1 MNNLLKVI
9 KRNNK
14 KRGINITVAT
24 MVMFLLSCTG
34 IYAATEINGNLKG
47 EDYTLHLENV
57 NGVNKYFWVE
67 GKYKYNE
74 KQIDT
79 DNKVIINGNLTSKH
93 SHTLRI
99 GDDIKGLTVENNGNI
114 EGVTIGGN
122 IEGQKATTDAVL
134 NNNGI
139 IKNNDGNAIIVY
151 SESAKVNNY
160 GIIKATGQ
168 NEETKEYYKGVVLAN
183 GGTFNNYGIVIDGD
197 GKISSIGASN
207 QQVTM
212 DNGITYTVKNAVNNS
227 GDMAQTQAIEM
238 NGTDGNKAFDKYILN
253 GLETTVEVTSK
264 GNTISNSII
273 NSTGNGIEIENGAE
287 LGLTSTTV
295 NGNVTIN
302 DGTLILTDDKN
313 VFNGTVKGTNNASLK
328 VGYKVDENT
337 DYKNINTILKD
348 SGIDNLK
355 FSDDGN
361 IIDTTTISFAG
372 KFEGGTGDDN
382 FKVSSASAKNI
393 KIDGKEGKNTLTLI
407 EAYVGKTSDFSGVSN
422 IETLQLG
429 NGNNELTIENIN
441 GFTTIKGGGYG
452 SSGSGS
458 NTIKTSTNVNDTL
471 TLTGGKD
478 SSVKN
483 ILVLDNSNNK
493 IEFNGKLDTN
503 GGNWNIQVNNLK
515 GTNSVTLNKEN
526 LNGKA
531 KSLELLTNI
540 SEKNE
545 TKNLVDLLNASGIT
559 YAIPLNNNDSN
570 YKDNLVFNG
579 TTLSNKTIFAINYND
594 SVTMQ
599 ENITG
604 QYAFKPLGTFT
615 PTVKVNSSTTF
626 EQNSK
631 VTSVDYNGKES
642 GVNFKVTEGA
652 LNLGKLTYKG
662 DKLVYEGTNPFV
674 DGYKYTINGNVNLS
688 FEGLENAGL
697 TSGKS
702 IALGNVN
709 NNITITGGSLSIP
722 SFLKYS
728 NGAFVVK
735 SWDDMNPYGNSN
747 NFLET
752 TYNNML
758 SKYGQTGSEAI
769 TGALNTWS
777 KDALVNYITN
787 GGITQYDF
795 TLDGKTYQN
804 TLLTGDNSNISKDFK
819 ITGSSGSITFQNIAT
834 SKGLTLATTGG
845 TVNLTDGVS
854 IGGDINFGESSNVNL
869 NVNAYY
875 AGGTA
880 STIKN
885 IIGNGNDSNIS
896 LTHVNITGDSSNGKI
911 DLGAG
916 TDTLTLNNVGVNS
929 ITGSGKNTIE
939 LNQGSNVGTISLSKD
954 STSAISLMLLDVDSS
969 IDNNITVNDGATV
982 GTIDLSSAG
991 NSSVTLNSGKIT
1003 NVKFGSG
1010 NDMLTY
1016 NGGNISS
1023 VDFGAG
1029 DNVLNVRADLDL
1041 SNTKISVAEGGTVRN
1056 TLNVGKISVRSTT
1069 VKDYLTLS
1077 GDFSAFSNINIEGAT
1092 KLESSSKLAEG
1103 TNINLGSN
1111 TLIAGINI
1119 ENGTAKTVLSGANL
1133 EAGENSKLIIDT
1145 MKADSNTTISLD
1157 GITGIEN
1164 VSKVDTNTIAH
1175 IIKENADGTYSVEAN
1190 KNLISGEGNNLAN
1203 GIISSDN
1210 GEGLFGDITDKEAQ
1224 AQLLTDITKDMMYSS
1239 PYAYSSIVSR
1249 KTAEMINNAVMNFD
1263 LKADKNQW
1271 LAYGSLLGSGK
1282 EIQDYYSGVNNT
1294 TSNINTDI
1302 YGAYVQA
1309 EYGYTDNTALGFVVG
1324 ANKSDSDIAKS
1335 SLDGKGMY
1343 LGGYVKH
1350 NYSDNLQ
1357 IIGGLAYQYNSY
1369 ESDRVAGNSNKTLTY
1384 SEKYNDDTIT
1394 GFVGGKYE
1402 YKLSE
1407 TLTLQPNAKLNI
1419 THIMQDGV
1427 TESNKEASLKANSKN
1442 FTNIGTEIGA
1452 DLVKTINVQN
1462 GKVDLKVGTSLT
1474 YLITGADKETM
1485 GANLI
1490 SDNTKF
1496 DIKTPEQDKTNVKF
1510 KVGAQYEKESGV
1522 LYNVEGSYIT
1532 SSKEKEWVVGAGIG
1546 YRF

>member
-1 MNNLLKVI
+1 MNNLLERFI

-24 MVMFLLSCTG
+24 IVMFLLSCTG
-34 IYAATEINGNLKG
+34 IYAATIIDK
-47 EDYTLHLENV
+47 
-57 NGVNKYFWVE
+57 
-67 GKYKYNE
+67 NE
-74 KQIDT
+74 KENILYVGIDKNGKNAYELGGSVNAI
-79 DNKVIINGNLTSKH
+79 DGDKLIINGRLEAGNNTQSLEISSNAK
-93 SHTLRI
+93 
-99 GDDIKGLTVENNGNI
+99 DVTVENNGFI
-114 EGVTIGGN
+114 DGVTVGRDYDSIKTN
-122 IEGQKATTDAVL
+122 AKFI
-134 NNNGI
+134 NNGI
-139 IKNNDGNAIIVY
+139 ITNEGNALVIY
-151 SESAKVNNY
+151 SNQANVSNY
-160 GIIKATGQ
+160 GIIKAGK
-168 NEETKEYYKGVVLAN
+168 NEGTQTYNGVVLAN
-183 GGTFNNYGIVIDGD
+183 GATTQNFNNYGIVIDGD
-197 GKISSIGASN
+197 GKISNVGASN

-212 DNGITYTVKNAVNNS
+212 DNGITYTVKNAVDSSS
-227 GDMAQTQAIEM
+227 GTAQVITM

-253 GLETTVEVTSK
+253 GLDETIKVTTT
-264 GNTISNSII
+264 GNTVSNSVVNSLDNAI
-273 NSTGNGIEIENGAE
+273 NIESGAE
-287 LGLTSTTV
+287 LGLGSTTV
-295 NGNVTIN
+295 NGNIAIN
-302 DGTLILTDDKN
+302 GGTLILTDINNKINGN
-313 VFNGTVKGTNNASLK
+313 VSGTTDNDTIKLGYQVDSNTNYTNL
-328 VGYKVDENT
+328 
-337 DYKNINTILKD
+337 NTILKG
-348 SGIDNLK
+348 SGVDTLK
-355 FSDDGN
+355 FSDNGN
-361 IIDTTTISFAG
+361 TIDITKISVVG
-372 KFEGGTGDDN
+372 KFEGGIGADTFIVNGANYTINGGDGEDTLSLSTAYNSNLSN
-382 FKVSSASAKNI
+382 FKNI
-393 KIDGKEGKNTLTLI
+393 
-407 EAYVGKTSDFSGVSN
+407 SN
-422 IETLQLG
+422 IETLQLA
-429 NGNNELTIENIN
+429 NTKNEITIDSNPAS
-441 GFTTIKGGGYG
+441 FTTIKGGTGNDTFVLTGNSGINLIGGSGTNTLKLNNSLSSINYTG
-452 SSGSGS
+452 VLGSEGEKWNLVVNNLTKDVTLTQGNIKGNIESLKIDTGIKTVDETTKLVSLLTTYNIENATFNNNQADILRFTGTDVKGTRTFTINQGDTVNMSGNITGNYNFKTSVFTPTINLSSGTTFTKDTKITSTNGINFNIEKGEQLTLGTLTYSDSGFTYSGS
-458 NTIKTSTNVNDTL
+458 NP
-471 TLTGGKD
+471 
-478 SSVKN
+478 
-483 ILVLDNSNNK
+483 
-493 IEFNGKLDTN
+493 F
-503 GGNWNIQVNNLK
+503 
-515 GTNSVTLNKEN
+515 
-526 LNGKA
+526 
-531 KSLELLTNI
+531 
-540 SEKNE
+540 
-545 TKNLVDLLNASGIT
+545 
-559 YAIPLNNNDSN
+559 DSN
-570 YKDNLVFNG
+570 
-579 TTLSNKTIFAINYND
+579 T
-594 SVTMQ
+594 
-599 ENITG
+599 
-604 QYAFKPLGTFT
+604 
-615 PTVKVNSSTTF
+615 
-626 EQNSK
+626 
-631 VTSVDYNGKES
+631 
-642 GVNFKVTEGA
+642 
-652 LNLGKLTYKG
+652 
-662 DKLVYEGTNPFV
+662 
-674 DGYKYTINGNVNLS
+674 KYTINGDIKLNVT
-688 FEGLENAGL
+688 GLEKANLIAGKEI
-697 TSGKS
+697 GKVTGYS
-702 IALGNVN
+702 
-709 NNITITGGSLSIP
+709 NNIKLNGSLSIP

-735 SWDDMNPYGNSN
+735 TWSEMNPYGNSN

-777 KDALVNYITN
+777 KDALVNYIST

-804 TLLTGDNSNISKDFK
+804 TLLTGDNSDISKEFK

-834 SKGLTLATTGG
+834 SDSLTLDTTDG
-845 TVNLTDGVS
+845 TINLTDGVS
-854 IGGDINFGESSNVNL
+854 IGGDINFGDSSNVNL

-875 AGGTA
+875 AGGVA

-885 IIGNGNDSNIS
+885 IKGNDNDSNIS
-896 LTHVNITGDSSNGKI
+896 LTHVNIIGNNSNDGKI
-911 DLGAG
+911 ELGAG
-916 TDTLTLNNVGVNS
+916 NDTLTLKNVGVNS

-1003 NVKFGSG
+1003 NIKFGSG

-1016 NGGNISS
+1016 NGGNISKI
-1023 VDFGAG
+1023 DFGAG

-1190 KNLISGEGNNLAN
+1190 KNLISGEGNDLAN

-1462 GKVDLKVGTSLT
+1462 GKVNLKVGTSLT

>member
-1 MNNLLKVI
+1 MNNLLERFI

-24 MVMFLLSCTG
+24 IVMFLLSCTG
-34 IYAATEINGNLKG
+34 IYAATIIDK
-47 EDYTLHLENV
+47 
-57 NGVNKYFWVE
+57 
-67 GKYKYNE
+67 NE
-74 KQIDT
+74 KENILYIGSDGTKRYKWGKDGTYYNIDSS
-79 DNKVIINGNLTSKH
+79 DSKLIINGRLEAGNNTQSLEISSNAK
-93 SHTLRI
+93 
-99 GDDIKGLTVENNGNI
+99 DVTVENNGFI
-114 EGVTIGGN
+114 DGVTIGRDYSELDGTN
-122 IEGQKATTDAVL
+122 ATFT
-134 NNNGI
+134 NNGI
-139 IKNNDGNAIIVY
+139 VSNEGNAIVVY
-151 SESAKVNNY
+151 SQDATVNNY
-160 GIIKATGQ
+160 GIIKGG
-168 NEETKEYYKGVVLAN
+168 EKGVEFTN
-183 GGTFNNYGIVIDGD
+183 GISNGKLNNQGIILDKD
-197 GKISSIGASN
+197 GKILNASTVEQKIVLDSGN
-207 QQVTM
+207 
-212 DNGITYTVKNAVNNS
+212 YTVKNAVDSS
-227 GDMAQTQAIEM
+227 GKAQAITM

-253 GLETTVEVTSK
+253 GLDETIKVTTT
-264 GNTISNSII
+264 GNTISNSVVNSLDKAI
-273 NSTGNGIEIENGAE
+273 NIESGAE

-295 NGNVTIN
+295 NGNIAIN
-302 DGTLILTDDKN
+302 GGTLILTDDKN
-313 VFNGTVKGTNNASLK
+313 VFNGTVKGSNNASLK
-328 VGYKVDENT
+328 VGYKVDGSTN
-337 DYKNINTILKD
+337 YSGLNAMLKD
-348 SGIDNLK
+348 SGIDTLK
-355 FSDDGN
+355 FSDNGN
-361 IIDTTTISFAG
+361 IIDTTKISFTG
-372 KFEGGTGDDN
+372 KYQGGNGADN
-382 FKVSSASAKNI
+382 FKVSSTNAKSI
-393 KIDGKEGKNTLTLI
+393 KVDGGEGNDILTLTG
-407 EAYVGKTSDFSGVSN
+407 AYVGKTSDFSGVSN
-422 IETLQLG
+422 VETLQLG
-429 NGNNELTIENIN
+429 NGSNELNIENTN
-441 GFTTIKGGGYG
+441 GFTTIKGGAT
-452 SSGSGS
+452 GS
-458 NTIKTSTNVNDTL
+458 NMFVTTQNITTENL
-471 TLTGGKD
+471 TLISGA
-478 SSVKN
+478 SSTLYLNNTKN
-483 ILVLDNSNNK
+483 G
-493 IEFNGKLDTN
+493 IEFKGKLE
-503 GGNWNIQVNNLK
+503 GGDWTIQVNNLSNDK
-515 GTNSVTLNKEN
+515 KIALGNLDNQAKTLKVQTAVSGEDETN
-526 LNGKA
+526 
-531 KSLELLTNI
+531 
-540 SEKNE
+540 
-545 TKNLVDLLNASGIT
+545 NLVNLLNSSGIT
-559 YAIPLNNNDSN
+559 YAALVNGGSQN
-570 YKDNLVFNG
+570 DNLLFKN
-579 TTLSNKTIFAINYND
+579 TTLNSKSTFSINQYD

-599 ENITG
+599 GKISG
-604 QYAFKPLGTFT
+604 QYAFRPLGTFT
-615 PTVKVNSSTTF
+615 PTVKVDSSTTF

-642 GVNFKVTEGA
+642 GVNFQVTEGA

-674 DGYKYTINGNVNLS
+674 DGYKYTINGNIQLGFV
-688 FEGLENAGL
+688 GL
-697 TSGKS
+697 TNLKSGQKFILNQRNDNIKVNGS
-702 IALGNVN
+702 I
-709 NNITITGGSLSIP
+709 SMP
-722 SFLKYS
+722 SFLKYQD
-728 NGAFVVK
+728 GAFVVK
-735 SWDDMNPYGNSN
+735 TWSDMNPYGNSN

-834 SKGLTLATTGG
+834 SDSLTLAITGG

-854 IGGDINFGESSNVNL
+854 IGRDINFGDSSNVNL
-869 NVNAYY
+869 NVDAYY

-885 IIGNGNDSNIS
+885 IIGNNSDSNIK

-954 STSAISLMLLDVDSS
+954 STSAISLMALDVDSS

-1041 SNTKISVAEGGTVRN
+1041 SNTKISVADGGTLRN
-1056 TLNVGKISVRSTT
+1056 TLNVGKLSSRSTT

>member
-1 MNNLLKVI
+1 MNNLLERFI

-24 MVMFLLSCTG
+24 IVMFLLSCTG
-34 IYAATEINGNLKG
+34 IYAATIIDK
-47 EDYTLHLENV
+47 
-57 NGVNKYFWVE
+57 
-67 GKYKYNE
+67 NE
-74 KQIDT
+74 KENILYVGANGANTYKWGNNGIYYNIDSS
-79 DNKVIINGNLTSKH
+79 DSKLIINGRLEAGNNTQSLEISSNAK
-93 SHTLRI
+93 
-99 GDDIKGLTVENNGNI
+99 DVTVENNGFI
-114 EGVTIGGN
+114 DGVTVGRDYDSIKTN
-122 IEGQKATTDAVL
+122 AKFI
-134 NNNGI
+134 NNGI
-139 IKNNDGNAIIVY
+139 ITNEGNALVIY
-151 SESAKVNNY
+151 SNQANVSNY
-160 GIIKATGQ
+160 GIIKAGK
-168 NEETKEYYKGVVLAN
+168 NEGTQTYNGVVLAN
-183 GGTFNNYGIVIDGD
+183 GATTQNFNNYGIVIDGD
-197 GKISSIGASN
+197 GKISSVGASN

-212 DNGITYTVKNAVNNS
+212 DNGITYTVKNAVDSSN
-227 GDMAQTQAIEM
+227 GTAQVITM

-253 GLETTVEVTSK
+253 GLDETIKVTTT
-264 GNTISNSII
+264 GNTISNSVVNSLDKAI
-273 NSTGNGIEIENGAE
+273 NIESGAE
-287 LGLTSTTV
+287 LGLGSTTV
-295 NGNVTIN
+295 NGNIAIN
-302 DGTLILTDDKN
+302 GGTLTLTDINNKINGN
-313 VFNGTVKGTNNASLK
+313 VSGTTDNDIIKLGYQVDSNTNYTNL
-328 VGYKVDENT
+328 
-337 DYKNINTILKD
+337 NTILKG
-348 SGIDNLK
+348 SGVDTLK
-355 FSDDGN
+355 FSDNGN
-361 IIDTTTISFAG
+361 TIDTTKISVVG
-372 KFEGGTGDDN
+372 KFEGGIGADTFIVDGANYTIDGGSGADTLSLSTAYNSNLSN
-382 FKVSSASAKNI
+382 FKNI
-393 KIDGKEGKNTLTLI
+393 
-407 EAYVGKTSDFSGVSN
+407 SN
-422 IETLQLG
+422 IETLQLA
-429 NGNNELTIENIN
+429 NTTNEITIDSNPAN
-441 GFTTIKGGGYG
+441 FTTIKGGTGNDSFVLTG
-452 SSGSGS
+452 NSGINLIGGSGT
-458 NTIKTSTNVNDTL
+458 NTLKLNNSL
-471 TLTGGKD
+471 
-478 SSVKN
+478 SSINYAGVLGAEGEKWN
-483 ILVLDNSNNK
+483 LV
-493 IEFNGKLDTN
+493 
-503 GGNWNIQVNNLK
+503 VNNLTKDVTLTQGNIKGNIESLKIDTGIKTADETTKLVSLLTTYNIENATFNNNQADILTFTGTDVK
-515 GTNSVTLNKEN
+515 GTRTFTINQGDTVNM
-526 LNGKA
+526 
-531 KSLELLTNI
+531 
-540 SEKNE
+540 
-545 TKNLVDLLNASGIT
+545 SGDIT
-559 YAIPLNNNDSN
+559 
-570 YKDNLVFNG
+570 G
-579 TTLSNKTIFAINYND
+579 NYN
-594 SVTMQ
+594 
-599 ENITG
+599 
-604 QYAFKPLGTFT
+604 FKTVGTFT
-615 PTVKVNSSTTF
+615 PTINLSSGTTF
-626 EQNSK
+626 IEGTKITATNGINFNIG
-631 VTSVDYNGKES
+631 NGKQL
-642 GVNFKVTEGA
+642 T
-652 LNLGKLTYKG
+652 LGTLTYSNNAFTYSGSNPFDSNTRYTITGNIKLNVSGITG
-662 DKLVYEGTNPFV
+662 DKLVA
-674 DGYKYTINGNVNLS
+674 GNNLGQVTDS
-688 FEGLENAGL
+688 
-697 TSGKS
+697 TY
-702 IALGNVN
+702 N
-709 NNITITGGSLSIP
+709 NNITVKGNIDIP
-722 SFLKYS
+722 VFLKYS
-728 NGAFVVK
+728 NGSFFVK
-735 SWDDMNPYGNSN
+735 SWGEIDSSEGSA
-747 NFLET
+747 FLEG

-758 SKYGQTGSEAI
+758 KQYSSNEAI
-769 TGALNTWS
+769 KAALNNWS
-777 KDALVNYITN
+777 KDGIISYIKGSEITDYTFNLN
-787 GGITQYDF
+787 GQ
-795 TLDGKTYQN
+795 TYKN
-804 TLLTGDNSNISKDFK
+804 TLIANNGLSKEFKLEGTTG
-819 ITGSSGSITFQNIAT
+819 GSITFRDIAT
-834 SKGLTLATTGG
+834 SNNLTL
-845 TVNLTDGVS
+845 NLTGTNQSNILLDENVN
-854 IGGDINFGESSNVNL
+854 IGGDINFGNSENVNL
-869 NVNAYY
+869 TINAR
-875 AGGTA
+875 
-880 STIKN
+880 STSSTVEN
-885 IIGNGNDSNIS
+885 ILGNDKNSNIK
-896 LTHVNITGDSSNGKI
+896 LIHVQIVGNNSNDGKI

-929 ITGSGKNTIE
+929 ITGSGKNTLE

-1016 NGGNISS
+1016 NGGNISKI
-1023 VDFGAG
+1023 DFGAG

-1145 MKADSNTTISLD
+1145 MKADFNTTISLD

-1190 KNLISGEGNNLAN
+1190 KNLISGEGNDLVN

-1462 GKVDLKVGTSLT
+1462 GKVNLKVGTSLT

-1485 GANLI
+1485 RANLI

>member
-1 MNNLLKVI
+1 MNNLLERFI

-24 MVMFLLSCTG
+24 IVMFLLSCTG
-34 IYAATEINGNLKG
+34 IYAATVIDK
-47 EDYTLHLENV
+47 
-57 NGVNKYFWVE
+57 
-67 GKYKYNE
+67 NE
-74 KQIDT
+74 KEYILHVGENGDNSYRWGGSKYLYTIDQ
-79 DNKVIINGNLTSKH
+79 NKLIINGRLEAGNNTQSLEISSNAK
-93 SHTLRI
+93 
-99 GDDIKGLTVENNGNI
+99 DITVENNGFI
-114 EGVTIGGN
+114 DGVTIGRDYSKLDGTN
-122 IEGQKATTDAVL
+122 ATFT
-134 NNNGI
+134 NNGI
-139 IKNNDGNAIIVY
+139 VSNEGNAIVVY
-151 SESAKVNNY
+151 SKNATVNNY
-160 GIIKATGQ
+160 GIIKGG
-168 NEETKEYYKGVVLAN
+168 EKGVEFTTGISNEKL
-183 GGTFNNYGIVIDGD
+183 NNQGIILDKD
-197 GKISSIGASN
+197 GKILNASTVE
-207 QQVTM
+207 QKIVL
-212 DNGITYTVKNAVNNS
+212 DNGNYTVKNAVDSS
-227 GDMAQTQAIEM
+227 GKAQAITM
-238 NGTDGNKAFDKYILN
+238 NGTSGSNSFTNYILN
-253 GLETTVEVTSK
+253 GIDTTISVSGK
-264 GNTISNSII
+264 GNNLSGSVVNSLGNAI
-273 NSTGNGIEIENGAE
+273 NIESGAE
-287 LGLTSTTV
+287 LGLGSTTV
-295 NGNVTIN
+295 NGNIAIN
-302 DGTLILTDDKN
+302 GGTLILIDINNKINGNVSGTTDNDTIKLGYQ
-313 VFNGTVKGTNNASLK
+313 VDTNINYTNL
-328 VGYKVDENT
+328 
-337 DYKNINTILKD
+337 NTILKG
-348 SGIDNLK
+348 SGVDTLK
-355 FSDDGN
+355 FHDNGN
-361 IIDTTTISFAG
+361 TIDTTQISFAG
-372 KFEGGTGDDN
+372 KFEGGAGADTFIVNGAN
-382 FKVSSASAKNI
+382 YT
-393 KIDGKEGKNTLTLI
+393 IDGGAGTDTLKLTKGYTG
-407 EAYVGKTSDFSGVSN
+407 AVSDFSGVTN

-429 NGNNELTIENIN
+429 DGSNTLDISNIN
-441 GFTTIKGGGYG
+441 GKFTTIKGGEFVNG
-452 SSGSGS
+452 GSGK
-458 NTIKTSTNVNDTL
+458 NTIKTSTDIGETL
-471 TLTGGKD
+471 TLVGGKD

-493 IEFNGKLDTN
+493 IEFNGKLDTS

-531 KSLELLTNI
+531 TSLELLTNI
-540 SEKNE
+540 SGETE

-559 YAIPLNNNDSN
+559 YAIPLNNNTSN

-579 TTLSNKTIFAINYND
+579 TTLNNKTIFAINYND

-599 ENITG
+599 KNITG

-615 PTVKVNSSTTF
+615 PTVKVDSFTTF

-642 GVNFKVTEGA
+642 GVNFQVTSGA
-652 LNLGKLTYKG
+652 LSLGSLKYENG
-662 DKLVYEGTNPFV
+662 KLVYSGANPFV
-674 DGYKYTINGNVNLS
+674 DGYKYTINGNVNLN

-709 NNITITGGSLSIP
+709 NNITITGGSLSMP

-735 SWDDMNPYGNSN
+735 SWDEMNPYGNNN

-777 KDALVNYITN
+777 KEALVNYIST

-804 TLLTGDNSNISKDFK
+804 TLLTGDNSDISKEFK
-819 ITGSSGSITFQNIAT
+819 ITGNSGTITFQNIAT
-834 SKGLTLATTGG
+834 ANGLTLDTTGG
-845 TVNLTDGVS
+845 TVNLTDGVN

-875 AGGTA
+875 AGGVA

-885 IIGNGNDSNIS
+885 IKGNDNDSNIS
-896 LTHVNITGDSSNGKI
+896 LTHVNITGNNSNDGKI

-929 ITGSGKNTIE
+929 ITGSGKNTLE
-939 LNQGSNVGTISLSKD
+939 LNQGSNVRTISLSKD
-954 STSAISLMLLDVDSS
+954 STSAISLMSLDVDSS

-982 GTIDLSSAG
+982 GTIDLSSSG
-991 NSSVTLNSGKIT
+991 NSLVTLNSGKIT

-1016 NGGNISS
+1016 NGGNISKI
-1023 VDFGAG
+1023 DFGAG

-1190 KNLISGEGNNLAN
+1190 KNLISGEGNDLVN

-1224 AQLLTDITKDMMYSS
+1224 AQLLTDVTKDMMYSS

-1462 GKVDLKVGTSLT
+1462 GKVNLKVGTSLT

-1485 GANLI
+1485 RANLI

>member
-1 MNNLLKVI
+1 MNNLLERFI

-24 MVMFLLSCTG
+24 IVMFLLSCTG
-34 IYAATEINGNLKG
+34 IYAATIIDK
-47 EDYTLHLENV
+47 
-57 NGVNKYFWVE
+57 
-67 GKYKYNE
+67 NE
-74 KQIDT
+74 KEYILHVGEKGDNSYRWGGSNYFYTIDQS
-79 DNKVIINGNLTSKH
+79 KLIINGRLEAGNNTQSLEISSNAK
-93 SHTLRI
+93 
-99 GDDIKGLTVENNGNI
+99 DVTVENNGFI
-114 EGVTIGGN
+114 DGVTIGRDYDSIKTN
-122 IEGQKATTDAVL
+122 TTFI
-134 NNNGI
+134 NNGI
-139 IKNNDGNAIIVY
+139 ITNEGNALVIY
-151 SESAKVNNY
+151 SNKANVSNY
-160 GIIKATGQ
+160 GIIKAGQ
-168 NEETKEYYKGVVLAN
+168 NESNQTYNGVVLAN
-183 GGTFNNYGIVIDGD
+183 GATTQNFNNYGIVIDGD
-197 GKISSIGASN
+197 GKISSVGASN

-212 DNGITYTVKNAVNNS
+212 DTGITYTVKNAVDSSS
-227 GDMAQTQAIEM
+227 GTAQVITM

-253 GLETTVEVTSK
+253 GLDETIKVTTT
-264 GNTISNSII
+264 GNTVSNSVVNSLDNAI
-273 NSTGNGIEIENGAE
+273 NIESGAE
-287 LGLTSTTV
+287 LGLGSTTV
-295 NGNVTIN
+295 NGNIAIN
-302 DGTLILTDDKN
+302 GGTLTLTDANNKINGN
-313 VFNGTVKGTNNASLK
+313 VSGTTNNDTIKL
-328 VGYKVDENT
+328 GYQVDSNT
-337 DYKNINTILKD
+337 NYTNLNTILKD
-348 SGIDNLK
+348 SGVDTLK
-355 FSDDGN
+355 FSDNENIVNVTEIKKSRFNGN
-361 IIDTTTISFAG
+361 YIGGSEADTFIVNGANYT
-372 KFEGGTGDDN
+372 
-382 FKVSSASAKNI
+382 
-393 KIDGKEGKNTLTLI
+393 IDGGAGTDTLKLTKGYTG
-407 EAYVGKTSDFSGVSN
+407 AVSDFSGVTN

-429 NGNNELTIENIN
+429 DGSNTLDISNIN
-441 GFTTIKGGGYG
+441 EKFTTIKGGEFVNG
-452 SSGSGS
+452 GSGK
-458 NTIKTSTNVNDTL
+458 NTIKTSTDIGETL
-471 TLTGGKD
+471 TLVGGKD

-493 IEFNGKLDTN
+493 IEFNGKLDTS

-531 KSLELLTNI
+531 TSLELLTNI
-540 SEKNE
+540 SGETE

-559 YAIPLNNNDSN
+559 YAIPLNNNTSN

-579 TTLSNKTIFAINYND
+579 TTLNNKTIFAINYND

-599 ENITG
+599 KNITG

-615 PTVKVNSSTTF
+615 PTVKVDSFTTF

-631 VTSVDYNGKES
+631 VTSIDYNGKES
-642 GVNFKVTEGA
+642 GVNFKVTDGA

-674 DGYKYTINGNVNLS
+674 DGYKYTINGNVNLN

-709 NNITITGGSLSIP
+709 NNITITGGSLSMP

-735 SWDDMNPYGNSN
+735 SWDEMNPYGNNN

-777 KDALVNYITN
+777 KDALVNYIST

-804 TLLTGDNSNISKDFK
+804 TLLTGDNSDISKEFK
-819 ITGSSGSITFQNIAT
+819 ITGNSGTITFQNIAT
-834 SKGLTLATTGG
+834 ANGLTLDTTGG
-845 TVNLTDGVS
+845 TVNLTDGVN

-875 AGGTA
+875 AGGVA

-885 IIGNGNDSNIS
+885 IKGNDNDSNIS
-896 LTHVNITGDSSNGKI
+896 LTHVNITGNNSNDGKI
-911 DLGAG
+911 ELGAG
-916 TDTLTLNNVGVNS
+916 NDTLTLKNVGVNS

-954 STSAISLMLLDVDSS
+954 STPAISLMLLDVDSS

-1003 NVKFGSG
+1003 NIKFGSR

-1016 NGGNISS
+1016 NGGNISKI
-1023 VDFGAG
+1023 DFGAG

-1111 TLIAGINI
+1111 MLIAGINI

-1190 KNLISGEGNNLAN
+1190 KNLISGEGNDLAN

-1309 EYGYTDNTALGFVVG
+1309 EYGYIDNTALGFVVG

>member
-1 MNNLLKVI
+1 MNNLLERFI

-24 MVMFLLSCTG
+24 IVMFLLSCTG
-34 IYAATEINGNLKG
+34 IYAATVIDK
-47 EDYTLHLENV
+47 
-57 NGVNKYFWVE
+57 
-67 GKYKYNE
+67 NE
-74 KQIDT
+74 KEYILHVGENGDNSYRWGGSKYLYTIDQ
-79 DNKVIINGNLTSKH
+79 NKLIINGRLEAGNNTQSLEISSNAK
-93 SHTLRI
+93 
-99 GDDIKGLTVENNGNI
+99 DITVENNGFI
-114 EGVTIGGN
+114 DGVTIGRDYSKLDGTN
-122 IEGQKATTDAVL
+122 ATFT
-134 NNNGI
+134 NNGI
-139 IKNNDGNAIIVY
+139 VSNEGNAIVVY
-151 SESAKVNNY
+151 SKNATVNNY
-160 GIIKATGQ
+160 GIIKGG
-168 NEETKEYYKGVVLAN
+168 EKGVEFTTGISNEKL
-183 GGTFNNYGIVIDGD
+183 NNQGIILDKD
-197 GKISSIGASN
+197 GKILNASTVE
-207 QQVTM
+207 QKIVL
-212 DNGITYTVKNAVNNS
+212 DNGNYTVKNAVDSS
-227 GDMAQTQAIEM
+227 GKAQAITM
-238 NGTDGNKAFDKYILN
+238 NGTSGSNSFTNYILN
-253 GLETTVEVTSK
+253 GIDTTISVSGK
-264 GNTISNSII
+264 GNNLSGSVVNSLGNAI
-273 NSTGNGIEIENGAE
+273 NIESGAE
-287 LGLTSTTV
+287 LGLGSTTV
-295 NGNVTIN
+295 NGNIAIN
-302 DGTLILTDDKN
+302 GGTLILIDINNKINGN
-313 VFNGTVKGTNNASLK
+313 VSGTTNNDVIKL
-328 VGYKVDENT
+328 GYQVDT
-337 DYKNINTILKD
+337 NINYTNLNTILKG
-348 SGIDNLK
+348 SGVDTLK
-355 FSDDGN
+355 FHDNGN
-361 IIDTTTISFAG
+361 TIDTTQISFAG
-372 KFEGGTGDDN
+372 KFEGGAGADTFIVNGAN
-382 FKVSSASAKNI
+382 YT
-393 KIDGKEGKNTLTLI
+393 IDGGAGTDTLKLTKGYTG
-407 EAYVGKTSDFSGVSN
+407 AVSDFSGVTN

-429 NGNNELTIENIN
+429 DGSNTLDISNIN
-441 GFTTIKGGGYG
+441 GKFTTIKGGEFVNG
-452 SSGSGS
+452 GSGK
-458 NTIKTSTNVNDTL
+458 NTIKTSTDIGETL
-471 TLTGGKD
+471 TLVGGKD

-493 IEFNGKLDTN
+493 IEFNGKLDTS

-531 KSLELLTNI
+531 TSLELLTNI
-540 SEKNE
+540 SGETE

-559 YAIPLNNNDSN
+559 YAIPLNNNTSN

-579 TTLSNKTIFAINYND
+579 TTLNNKTIFAINYND

-599 ENITG
+599 KNITG

-615 PTVKVNSSTTF
+615 PTVKVDSFTTF

-642 GVNFKVTEGA
+642 GVNFQVTSGA
-652 LNLGKLTYKG
+652 LSLGSLKYENG
-662 DKLVYEGTNPFV
+662 KLVYSGANPFV
-674 DGYKYTINGNVNLS
+674 DGYKYTINGNVNLN

-709 NNITITGGSLSIP
+709 NNITITGGSLSMP

-735 SWDDMNPYGNSN
+735 SWDEMNPYGNNN

-777 KDALVNYITN
+777 KEALVNYIST

-804 TLLTGDNSNISKDFK
+804 TLLTGDNSDISKEFK
-819 ITGSSGSITFQNIAT
+819 ITGNSGTITFQNIAT
-834 SKGLTLATTGG
+834 SDSLTLATTGG
-845 TVNLTDGVS
+845 TVNLTDGVN

-875 AGGTA
+875 AGGVA

-885 IIGNGNDSNIS
+885 IKGNDNDSNIS
-896 LTHVNITGDSSNGKI
+896 LTHVNIIGNNSNDGKI
-911 DLGAG
+911 ELGAG
-916 TDTLTLNNVGVNS
+916 NDTLTLKNVGVNS

-954 STSAISLMLLDVDSS
+954 STSAISLMSLDVDSS

-991 NSSVTLNSGKIT
+991 NSLVTLNSGKIT

-1016 NGGNISS
+1016 NGGNISKI
-1023 VDFGAG
+1023 DFGAG

-1190 KNLISGEGNNLAN
+1190 KNLISGEGNDLVN

-1224 AQLLTDITKDMMYSS
+1224 AQLLTDVTKDMMYSS

-1462 GKVDLKVGTSLT
+1462 GKVNLKVGTSLT

-1485 GANLI
+1485 RANLI

>member
-1 MNNLLKVI
+1 MNNLLERFI

-24 MVMFLLSCTG
+24 IVMFLLSCTG
-34 IYAATEINGNLKG
+34 IYAATIIDK
-47 EDYTLHLENV
+47 
-57 NGVNKYFWVE
+57 
-67 GKYKYNE
+67 NE
-74 KQIDT
+74 KENILYVGANGANTYKWGNNGIYYNIDSS
-79 DNKVIINGNLTSKH
+79 DSKLIINGRLEAGNNTQSLE
-93 SHTLRI
+93 
-99 GDDIKGLTVENNGNI
+99 IKSEANNITVENNGFI
-114 EGVTIGGN
+114 DGVTIGRDYDSIKTN
-122 IEGQKATTDAVL
+122 AKFI
-134 NNNGI
+134 NNGI
-139 IKNNDGNAIIVY
+139 ITNEGNALVIY
-151 SESAKVNNY
+151 SNQANVSNY
-160 GIIKATGQ
+160 GIIKAGK
-168 NEETKEYYKGVVLAN
+168 NEGTQTYNGVVLAN
-183 GGTFNNYGIVIDGD
+183 GATTQNFNNCGIVIDGD
-197 GKISSIGASN
+197 GKISNVGASN

-212 DNGITYTVKNAVNNS
+212 DNGITYTVKNAVDSS
-227 GDMAQTQAIEM
+227 GKAQAITM
-238 NGTDGNKAFDKYILN
+238 NGTSGSNSFTNYILN
-253 GLETTVEVTSK
+253 GIDTTISVSGK
-264 GNTISNSII
+264 GNNLSGSVVNSLGNAI
-273 NSTGNGIEIENGAE
+273 NITSGAE
-287 LGLTSTTV
+287 LGLGSTTV
-295 NGNVTIN
+295 NGNIAIN
-302 DGTLILTDDKN
+302 GGTLILTDINNKINGN
-313 VFNGTVKGTNNASLK
+313 VSGTTNNDVVKL
-328 VGYKVDENT
+328 GYQVDT
-337 DYKNINTILKD
+337 NINYTNLNTILKG
-348 SGIDNLK
+348 SGVDTLK
-355 FSDDGN
+355 FHDNGN
-361 IIDTTTISFAG
+361 TIDTTKISVVG
-372 KFEGGTGDDN
+372 KFEGGIGADTFIVNGANYTINGGDGEDTLSLSTAYNSNLSN
-382 FKVSSASAKNI
+382 FKNI
-393 KIDGKEGKNTLTLI
+393 
-407 EAYVGKTSDFSGVSN
+407 SN
-422 IETLQLG
+422 IETLQLA
-429 NGNNELTIENIN
+429 NTKNEITIDSNPAS
-441 GFTTIKGGGYG
+441 FTTIKGGTGNDTFVLTGNSGINLIGGSGTNTLKLNNSLSSINYTG
-452 SSGSGS
+452 VLGSEGEKWNLVVNNLTKDVTLTQGNIKGNIESLKIDTGIKTADETTKLVSLLTTYNIENATFNNNQADILRFTGTDVKGTRTFTINQGDTVNMSGNITGNYNFKTSVFTPTINLSSGTTFTKDTKITSTNGINFNIEKGEQLTLGTLTYSDSGFTYSGS
-458 NTIKTSTNVNDTL
+458 NPFDSNTRYTITGNIKLNV
-471 TLTGGKD
+471 
-478 SSVKN
+478 
-483 ILVLDNSNNK
+483 
-493 IEFNGKLDTN
+493 E
-503 GGNWNIQVNNLK
+503 
-515 GTNSVTLNKEN
+515 
-526 LNGKA
+526 
-531 KSLELLTNI
+531 
-540 SEKNE
+540 
-545 TKNLVDLLNASGIT
+545 GIT
-559 YAIPLNNNDSN
+559 
-570 YKDNLVFNG
+570 
-579 TTLSNKTIFAINYND
+579 
-594 SVTMQ
+594 
-599 ENITG
+599 
-604 QYAFKPLGTFT
+604 
-615 PTVKVNSSTTF
+615 
-626 EQNSK
+626 
-631 VTSVDYNGKES
+631 
-642 GVNFKVTEGA
+642 
-652 LNLGKLTYKG
+652 G
-662 DKLVYEGTNPFV
+662 DKLGAGNNLGQVTNST
-674 DGYKYTINGNVNLS
+674 Y
-688 FEGLENAGL
+688 
-697 TSGKS
+697 
-702 IALGNVN
+702 N
-709 NNITITGGSLSIP
+709 NNITVKGNIDIP
-722 SFLKYS
+722 VFLKYS
-728 NGAFVVK
+728 NGSFFVK
-735 SWDDMNPYGNSN
+735 SWGEIDSSEGSA
-747 NFLET
+747 FLEG

-758 SKYGQTGSEAI
+758 KQYSSNEAI
-769 TGALNTWS
+769 KAALNNWS
-777 KDALVNYITN
+777 KDGIISYIKGSEIKDYTFNLN
-787 GGITQYDF
+787 GQ
-795 TLDGKTYQN
+795 TYKN
-804 TLLTGDNSNISKDFK
+804 TLIANNGLSKEFKLEGTTG
-819 ITGSSGSITFQNIAT
+819 GSITFRDIAT
-834 SKGLTLATTGG
+834 SDNLTL
-845 TVNLTDGVS
+845 NLTGTNQSNILLDENVN
-854 IGGDINFGESSNVNL
+854 IGGDINFGNSENVNL
-869 NVNAYY
+869 TINAR
-875 AGGTA
+875 
-880 STIKN
+880 STSSTVKN
-885 IIGNGNDSNIS
+885 ILGNDKNSNIK
-896 LTHVNITGDSSNGKI
+896 LIHVQIVGNNSNDGKI

-929 ITGSGKNTIE
+929 ITGSGKNTLE

-1003 NVKFGSG
+1003 NIKFGSR

-1016 NGGNISS
+1016 NGGNISKI
-1023 VDFGAG
+1023 DFGAG

-1190 KNLISGEGNNLAN
+1190 KNLISGEGNDLAN

-1462 GKVDLKVGTSLT
+1462 GKVNLKVGTSLT

-1485 GANLI
+1485 RANLI

>member
-1 MNNLLKVI
+1 MNNLLERFI

-24 MVMFLLSCTG
+24 IVMFLLSCTG
-34 IYAATEINGNLKG
+34 IYAATIIDK
-47 EDYTLHLENV
+47 
-57 NGVNKYFWVE
+57 
-67 GKYKYNE
+67 NE
-74 KQIDT
+74 KEYILHVGEKGDNSYRWGGSNYFYTIDQS
-79 DNKVIINGNLTSKH
+79 KLIINGRLEAGNNTQSLEISSNAK
-93 SHTLRI
+93 
-99 GDDIKGLTVENNGNI
+99 DVTVENNGFI
-114 EGVTIGGN
+114 DGVTIGRDYSKLDGTN
-122 IEGQKATTDAVL
+122 ATFT
-134 NNNGI
+134 NNGI
-139 IKNNDGNAIIVY
+139 VSNEGNAIVVY
-151 SESAKVNNY
+151 SKNATVNNY
-160 GIIKATGQ
+160 GIIKGG
-168 NEETKEYYKGVVLAN
+168 EKGVEFTTGISNEKL
-183 GGTFNNYGIVIDGD
+183 NNQGIILDKD
-197 GKISSIGASN
+197 GKILNASTVE
-207 QQVTM
+207 QKIVL
-212 DNGITYTVKNAVNNS
+212 DNGNYTVKNAVDSS
-227 GDMAQTQAIEM
+227 GKAQAITM
-238 NGTDGNKAFDKYILN
+238 NGTSGSNSFTNYILN
-253 GLETTVEVTSK
+253 GIDTTISVSGK
-264 GNTISNSII
+264 GNNLSGSVVNSLGNAI
-273 NSTGNGIEIENGAE
+273 NIESGAE
-287 LGLTSTTV
+287 LGLGSTTV
-295 NGNVTIN
+295 NGNIAIN
-302 DGTLILTDDKN
+302 GGTLILIDINNKINGNVSGTTDNDTIKLGYQ
-313 VFNGTVKGTNNASLK
+313 VDTNINYTNL
-328 VGYKVDENT
+328 
-337 DYKNINTILKD
+337 NTILKG
-348 SGIDNLK
+348 SGVDTLK
-355 FSDDGN
+355 FHDNGN
-361 IIDTTTISFAG
+361 TIDTTQISFAG
-372 KFEGGTGDDN
+372 KFEGGAGADTFIVNGAN
-382 FKVSSASAKNI
+382 YT
-393 KIDGKEGKNTLTLI
+393 IDGGAGTDTLKLTKGYTG
-407 EAYVGKTSDFSGVSN
+407 AVSDFSGVTN

-429 NGNNELTIENIN
+429 DGSNTLDISNIN
-441 GFTTIKGGGYG
+441 GKFTTIKGGEFVNG
-452 SSGSGS
+452 GSGK
-458 NTIKTSTNVNDTL
+458 NTIKTSTDIGETL
-471 TLTGGKD
+471 TLVGGKD

-493 IEFNGKLDTN
+493 IEFNGKLDTS

-531 KSLELLTNI
+531 TSLELLTNI
-540 SEKNE
+540 SGETE

-559 YAIPLNNNDSN
+559 YAIPLNNNTSN

-579 TTLSNKTIFAINYND
+579 TTLNNKTIFAINYND

-599 ENITG
+599 KNITG

-615 PTVKVNSSTTF
+615 PTVKVDSFTTF

-631 VTSVDYNGKES
+631 VTSVDYNRKES
-642 GVNFKVTEGA
+642 GVNFQVTSGA
-652 LNLGKLTYKG
+652 LSLGSLKYENG
-662 DKLVYEGTNPFV
+662 KLVYSGANPFV
-674 DGYKYTINGNVNLS
+674 DGYKYTINGNVNLN

-709 NNITITGGSLSIP
+709 NNITITGGSLSMP

-735 SWDDMNPYGNSN
+735 SWDEMNPYGNSN

-777 KDALVNYITN
+777 KDALVNYIST

-804 TLLTGDNSNISKDFK
+804 TLLTGDNSNISKEFK
-819 ITGSSGSITFQNIAT
+819 ITGNSGTITFQNIAT
-834 SKGLTLATTGG
+834 SDSLTLATTGG
-845 TVNLTDGVS
+845 TVNLTDGVN

-875 AGGTA
+875 AGGVA

-885 IIGNGNDSNIS
+885 IKGNDNDSNIS
-896 LTHVNITGDSSNGKI
+896 LTHVNITGNNSNDGKI

-916 TDTLTLNNVGVNS
+916 NDTLTLKNVGVNS

-954 STSAISLMLLDVDSS
+954 STSAISLMSLDIDSS

-982 GTIDLSSAG
+982 GTIDLSSSG
-991 NSSVTLNSGKIT
+991 NSLVTLNSGKIT

-1016 NGGNISS
+1016 NGGNISKI
-1023 VDFGAG
+1023 DFGAG

-1190 KNLISGEGNNLAN
+1190 KNLISGEGNDLVN

-1224 AQLLTDITKDMMYSS
+1224 AQLLTDVTKDMMYSS

-1462 GKVDLKVGTSLT
+1462 GKVNLKVGTSLT

-1485 GANLI
+1485 RANLI

>member
-1 MNNLLKVI
+1 MNNLLERFI

-24 MVMFLLSCTG
+24 IVMFLLSCTG
-34 IYAATEINGNLKG
+34 IYAATIIDK
-47 EDYTLHLENV
+47 
-57 NGVNKYFWVE
+57 
-67 GKYKYNE
+67 NE
-74 KQIDT
+74 KEYILHVGEKGDNSYRWGGSNYFYTIDQS
-79 DNKVIINGNLTSKH
+79 KLIINGRLEVGNNTQSLEISSNAK
-93 SHTLRI
+93 
-99 GDDIKGLTVENNGNI
+99 DVTVENNGFI
-114 EGVTIGGN
+114 DGVTIGREYSKLDGTN
-122 IEGQKATTDAVL
+122 ATFT
-134 NNNGI
+134 NNGI
-139 IKNNDGNAIIVY
+139 VSNEGNVIVVY
-151 SESAKVNNY
+151 SQNAKVNNY
-160 GIIKATGQ
+160 GIIVG
-168 NEETKEYYKGVVLAN
+168 KELGVEVAEKITSENVLD
-183 GGTFNNYGIVIDGD
+183 NYGIIIDNYGTD
-197 GKISSIGASN
+197 KQKISAS
-207 QQVTM
+207 TEEKS
-212 DNGITYTVKNAVNNS
+212 NGIYTVKNAVNTT
-227 GDMAQTQAIEM
+227 GDAAQAITM
-238 NGTDGNKAFDKYILN
+238 PGSKTFDKYILN
-253 GLETTVEVTSK
+253 GINTTISVSGEENS
-264 GNTISNSII
+264 ISNSII
-273 NSTGNGIEIENGAE
+273 NSLKTGILIETKENTQAK

-295 NGNVTIN
+295 NGNIVINNGTLVLNDKNNKINGTIQGNGNSDTIGLGYAITDTDSTNLKGILNSTIENLQLSNSSNTIN
-302 DGTLILTDDKN
+302 VTEIKKSG
-313 VFNGTVKGTNNASLK
+313 FNGNYIGGSEADTFI
-328 VGYKVDENT
+328 VDGANYT
-337 DYKNINTILKD
+337 
-348 SGIDNLK
+348 
-355 FSDDGN
+355 
-361 IIDTTTISFAG
+361 
-372 KFEGGTGDDN
+372 
-382 FKVSSASAKNI
+382 
-393 KIDGKEGKNTLTLI
+393 IDGGAGTDTLKLTKGYTG
-407 EAYVGKTSDFSGVSN
+407 AVSNFSGVTN

-429 NGNNELTIENIN
+429 DGSNTLDISNIN
-441 GFTTIKGGGYG
+441 EKFTTIKGGEFVNG
-452 SSGSGS
+452 GSGK
-458 NTIKTSTNVNDTL
+458 NTIKTSTDIGKTL
-471 TLTGGKD
+471 TLVGGKD

-483 ILVLDNSNNK
+483 ILVLDNSDNK
-493 IEFNGKLDTN
+493 IEFNGKLDTS

-531 KSLELLTNI
+531 TSLELLTNI
-540 SEKNE
+540 SGETE
-545 TKNLVDLLNASGIT
+545 TKNLVDLLNASRIT
-559 YAIPLNNNDSN
+559 YAIPLNNNTSN

-579 TTLSNKTIFAINYND
+579 TTLNNKTIFAINYND

-599 ENITG
+599 GKISG
-604 QYAFKPLGTFT
+604 QYAFRPLGTFT
-615 PTVKVNSSTTF
+615 PTVNLSSGTTF
-626 EQNSK
+626 AEGSK

-642 GVNFKVTEGA
+642 GVNFQVTRGA
-652 LNLGKLTYKG
+652 LNLGSLKYENG
-662 DKLVYEGTNPFV
+662 KLVYYGTNPFV

-709 NNITITGGSLSIP
+709 NNITITGGSLSMP

-735 SWDDMNPYGNSN
+735 TWSEMNPYGNNN

-777 KDALVNYITN
+777 KDALVNYIST

-804 TLLTGDNSNISKDFK
+804 TLLTGDNSNISKEFK
-819 ITGSSGSITFQNIAT
+819 ITGNSGTITFQNIAT
-834 SKGLTLATTGG
+834 ANGLTLDTTGG

-854 IGGDINFGESSNVNL
+854 IGGDINFGDSSNVNL

-875 AGGTA
+875 AGGVA

-885 IIGNGNDSNIS
+885 IKGNDNDSNIS
-896 LTHVNITGDSSNGKI
+896 LTHVNIIGNNSNDGKI
-911 DLGAG
+911 ELGAG
-916 TDTLTLNNVGVNS
+916 NDTLTLKNVGVNS

-954 STSAISLMLLDVDSS
+954 STSAISLMSLDVDSS

-982 GTIDLSSAG
+982 GAIDLSSAG
-991 NSSVTLNSGKIT
+991 NSLVTLNSGKIT

-1016 NGGNISS
+1016 NGGNISKI
-1023 VDFGAG
+1023 DFGAG

-1190 KNLISGEGNNLAN
+1190 KNLISGEGNDLAN

-1462 GKVDLKVGTSLT
+1462 GKVNLKVGTSLT

-1485 GANLI
+1485 RANLI

>member
-160 GIIKATGQ
+160 GIIKGG
-168 NEETKEYYKGVVLAN
+168 EKGVQIAAGN
-183 GGTFNNYGIVIDGD
+183 EGTILNNQGIIIDGT
-197 GKISSIGASN
+197 GKILSAGTDN

-212 DNGITYTVKNAVNNS
+212 ADGSSYTVKNAVS
-227 GDMAQTQAIEM
+227 GTTAQAITM

-253 GLETTVEVTSK
+253 GLNETIKVTTI
-264 GNTISNSII
+264 GNTVSNSVVNSLDNAI
-273 NSTGNGIEIENGAE
+273 NITSGAD
-287 LGLTSTTV
+287 LGLGSTTV
-295 NGNVTIN
+295 NGNIAIN
-302 DGTLILTDDKN
+302 GGTLTLTDANNKINGN
-313 VFNGTVKGTNNASLK
+313 VSGTTNNDTIKL
-328 VGYKVDENT
+328 GYQVDSNT
-337 DYKNINTILKD
+337 NYTNLNTILKG
-348 SGIDNLK
+348 SGVDALK
-355 FSDDGN
+355 FSDN
-361 IIDTTTISFAG
+361 ENTIDTTKISFAG
-372 KFEGGTGDDN
+372 KFEGGTGADTFIVNGANYTINGGDGEDTLSLSTAYNSNLSN
-382 FKVSSASAKNI
+382 FKNI
-393 KIDGKEGKNTLTLI
+393 
-407 EAYVGKTSDFSGVSN
+407 SN
-422 IETLQLG
+422 IETLQLA
-429 NGNNELTIENIN
+429 NTTNEITIDSNPAS
-441 GFTTIKGGGYG
+441 FTTIKGGTGNDTFVLTGNSGINLIGGSGTNTLKLNNSLSSINYTG
-452 SSGSGS
+452 VLGSEGEKWNLVVNNLTKGVTLTQENIKGNIESLKIDTGIKTADETTKLVNLLTTYNIENATFNNNQADILTFTGTDVKGTRTFTINQGDTVNMSGNITGNYNFKTSVFTPTINLSSGTTFTKDTKITSTNGINFNIEKGEQLTLGTLTYSDSGFTYSGS
-458 NTIKTSTNVNDTL
+458 NP
-471 TLTGGKD
+471 
-478 SSVKN
+478 
-483 ILVLDNSNNK
+483 
-493 IEFNGKLDTN
+493 F
-503 GGNWNIQVNNLK
+503 
-515 GTNSVTLNKEN
+515 
-526 LNGKA
+526 
-531 KSLELLTNI
+531 
-540 SEKNE
+540 
-545 TKNLVDLLNASGIT
+545 
-559 YAIPLNNNDSN
+559 DSN
-570 YKDNLVFNG
+570 
-579 TTLSNKTIFAINYND
+579 T
-594 SVTMQ
+594 
-599 ENITG
+599 
-604 QYAFKPLGTFT
+604 
-615 PTVKVNSSTTF
+615 
-626 EQNSK
+626 
-631 VTSVDYNGKES
+631 
-642 GVNFKVTEGA
+642 
-652 LNLGKLTYKG
+652 
-662 DKLVYEGTNPFV
+662 
-674 DGYKYTINGNVNLS
+674 KYTINGDIKLNVT
-688 FEGLENAGL
+688 GLEKANLIAGKEI
-697 TSGKS
+697 GKVTGYS
-702 IALGNVN
+702 
-709 NNITITGGSLSIP
+709 NNIKLNGSLSMP

-735 SWDDMNPYGNSN
+735 TWSEMNPYGNSN

-777 KDALVNYITN
+777 KDALVSYINN
-787 GGITQYDF
+787 GSINQYDF

-804 TLLTGDNSNISKDFK
+804 TLLTGSNSNISKDFK

-834 SKGLTLATTGG
+834 SNGLTLATTSG

-885 IIGNGNDSNIS
+885 IIGNGNDSNIK

-916 TDTLTLNNVGVNS
+916 ADILTLNNVGVNS

-1324 ANKSDSDIAKS
+1324 ANKSDSDIVKS